1 MPVSVPRANVQG
13 GAVHNAADERRLA
26 GREGGSAPGAKPSR
40 AARMRLLITFHA
52 SECTDSFAA
61 GLAHAGLPERADVL
75 VLPVA
80 EQWFAGLDAGAE
92 LSLAA
97 QSECARAAS
106 SQARKVQAQLAA
118 AFPEWSIVTEAATG
132 SLVDKAIRRG
142 GEWNAGLIVLGPVG
156 KPAWGRSPIGPIAR
170 KIATEAACSVRVYRD
185 KPPSKD
191 GGARIL
197 IAYDGQPGS
206 ELAVKAVLERN
217 WPADTE
223 AVLLTS
229 VGFGYS
235 PVAGFSLVV
244 DYARA
249 RAVQARAE
257 TMLRNAG
264 MDVLPIV
271 HESDP
276 NTGIAD
282 VADAFDVDC
291 IFIGHNDRHILYR
304 VFVGTVASNVI
315 SKARCS
321 VEIVRAAPKKAE
333 DAEPGRPLHAQTER
347 ERHTL

>member
-1 MPVSVPRANVQG
+1 MPVSVPRANSKG
-13 GAVHNAADERRLA
+13 AAVHDAADEPRLD
-26 GREGGSAPGAKPSR
+26 GREGGGAPGARPAR
-40 AARMRLLITFHA
+40 ASRMRMLITFHA

-61 GLAHAGLPERADVL
+61 GLQHAGLPLRADVL

-80 EQWFAGLDAGAE
+80 EQWFSGLDAGAG
-92 LSLAA
+92 LSLTA
-97 QSECARAAS
+97 QSECAQAAS
-106 SQARKVQAQLAA
+106 TQARKVQAQLAA
-118 AFPEWSIVTEAATG
+118 AFPEWSIVAEAATG
-132 SLVDKAIRRG
+132 SLVDNAIRRG

-170 KIATEAACSVRVYRD
+170 KIANEAACSVRVYRD
-185 KPPSKD
+185 KPPSKN

-217 WPADTE
+217 WPADTQ

-249 RAVQARAE
+249 RAVQAHAE

-264 MDVLPIV
+264 MEVLPVV

-304 VFVGTVASNVI
+304 VFVGTVASSLI
-315 SKARCS
+315 SRARCS
-321 VEIVRAAPKKAE
+321 VEIVRAGPRATE
-333 DAEPGRPLHAQTER
+333 DAEPDRPLHARTER
-347 ERHTL
+347 ARHTV